1 MRNADILL
9 TDFNEIKLL
18 YQYLYMSEEHYIDV
32 KALGATLRITLTENL
47 NFRCQNLNFPDLPA
61 TSYNDMMTLNQAL
74 GIIEQLKQTPG
85 ILGYQ
90 KNQSR
95 WEEIA
100 EITQIQ
106 VALTADNQRRHR
118 RAAKPISYE

>member
-1 MRNADILL
+1 MRNADVLL

-32 KALGATLRITLTENL
+32 KTLGATLRITLNENL

-74 GIIEQLKQTPG
+74 GIIEQLKETPG

-106 VALTADNQRRHR
+106 VALTADNQRRNR
-118 RAAKPISYE
+118 RAVK

>member
-1 MRNADILL
+1 MRDVDTLL
-9 TDFNEIKLL
+9 TDFNEIKIL
-18 YQYLYMSEEHYIDV
+18 YQYLYMSEDHYIDV
-32 KALGATLRITLTENL
+32 QALGAVLRITLNENL

-61 TSYNDMMTLNQAL
+61 TSYNDMMTLNQTL
-74 GIIEQLKQTPG
+74 GIIEQLKETPG

-106 VALTADNQRRHR
+106 VALNVDNQRRR
-118 RAAKPISYE
+118 YRAAKPISYE